1 MIRRKRLKCKYSYE
15 YNHVSPCRIKYK
27 KPTQMSTTINSNS
40 ANNRVKKIHACLDRF
55 MR

>member
-27 KPTQMSTTINSNS
+27 KPTQMSTILNPNS
-40 ANNRVKKIHACLDRF
+40 ANNRVINIQACLYRYK
-55 MR
+55 R